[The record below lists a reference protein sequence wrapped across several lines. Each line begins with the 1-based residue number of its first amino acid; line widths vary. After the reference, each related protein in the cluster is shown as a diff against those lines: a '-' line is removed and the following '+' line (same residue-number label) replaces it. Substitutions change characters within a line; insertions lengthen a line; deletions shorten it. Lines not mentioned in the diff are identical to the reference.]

1 MDMSTDAPKLA
12 VSRCL
17 LGSACR
23 WDGASRPCP
32 SLKELP
38 AGWTLLDLC
47 PEEDVGMGIPRPSI
61 AVVEH
66 QGMRLHETG
75 SRRDWT
81 MAMESWCRF
90 LALVLVAD
98 GLAGAVLKARSPSC
112 GRGDVEVFRGPGA
125 SAASLEPGHGWRRNG
140 DGFWARALR
149 EADPGLPMINDEELA
164 EPDVRAAFL
173 ECARMRTDRQAEPGG
188 PQPFISQV

>member
-1 MDMSTDAPKLA
+1 MSHRAPMLV

-32 SLKELP
+32 ALAGLP
-38 AGWTLLDLC
+38 AGWTLLDVC
-47 PEEDVGMGIPRPSI
+47 PEEDVGMGTPRPPI
-61 AVVEH
+61 AVVDYL
-66 QGMRLHETG
+66 GLRLHETA

-81 MAMESWCRF
+81 VTMERWCRY
-90 LALVLVAD
+90 LARILVAD
-98 GLAGAVLKARSPSC
+98 GVAGAVLKARSPSC

-149 EADPGLPMINDEELA
+149 EADPGLPLINDEELA

-173 ECARMRTDRQAEPGG
+173 ECARMRADRQAEPGG
-188 PQPFISQV
+188 PALFISPA